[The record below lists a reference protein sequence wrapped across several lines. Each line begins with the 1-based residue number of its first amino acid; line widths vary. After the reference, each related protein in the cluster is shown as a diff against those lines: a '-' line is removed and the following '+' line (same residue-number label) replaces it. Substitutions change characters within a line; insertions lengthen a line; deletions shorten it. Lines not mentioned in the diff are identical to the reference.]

1 MATAPPHRLR
11 RVLTVSSNKG
21 GVGKTTVAAHLAL
34 YIRALLEDLP
44 VLVVGLDDQQTL
56 DRFFALGELRPEQ
69 GNLKHAIAER
79 SFDRVLRLGQY
90 GIHFVPSPPDTALI
104 KARATDPALLGR
116 VLDHTDFEGLVIFD
130 TKSDLE
136 ALTRSAIHASDR
148 VIVPVADRASL
159 LEAERVLALAGGRG
173 RLLLTLVDRR
183 SRGAGEVVSTAE
195 QLEREIERRGLPRY
209 RTTLSRS
216 PRVEALLSG
225 GPRPLSILH
234 HGAGTAV
241 HRELRLLA
249 EEVIDELGLDAAA
262 PARPRRAPRTRRGEP
277 AGLVAGIAG
286 VIRRS
291 LGGRP
296 GGRAAAISPRNGRS
310 S

>member
-1 MATAPPHRLR
+1 MVTGPPDRR

-34 YIRALLEDLP
+34 YVRALVEDLP

-56 DRFFALGELRPEQ
+56 DRFFAIGEVHPEH

-79 SFDRVLRLGQY
+79 SFDRVMRLGQY
-90 GIHFVPSPPDTALI
+90 GIHFVPSPPDTALL
-104 KARATDPALLGR
+104 KARATDPSLLGR
-116 VLDHTDFEGLVIFD
+116 VLDRTDFDGLVLFD

-136 ALTRSAIHASDR
+136 ALTRAAIHAADR
-148 VIVPVADRASL
+148 VVVPVADRASL
-159 LEAERVLALAGGRG
+159 LEAERVLALAGGAESGRG

-183 SRGAGEVVSTAE
+183 SKGAGEAISTAE
-195 QLEREIERRGLPRY
+195 QLEREIDRRGLPRY
-209 RTTLSRS
+209 RTAISRS

-241 HRELRLLA
+241 HREFRLLA
-249 EEVIDELGLDAAA
+249 EEVLADLGLAAEA
-262 PARPRRAPRTRRGEP
+262 PTSRGPARRPRRVESG
-277 AGLVAGIAG
+277 GLVAGLAG
-286 VIRRS
+286 ALRRG
-291 LGGRP
+291 LGA
-296 GGRAAAISPRNGRS
+296 RAAGLSPRNGRS